1 MTLQDARTDK
11 TPLEEPALFA
21 EEAGLRYVR
30 DDRPGLGRRRSG
42 KGFVYLAPDG
52 SRVRDAGVLARIKSL
67 AIPPAWKNVWICR
80 SSQGHLQATGRDAR
94 GRKQYI
100 YHSKWKD
107 ARNETKFSKLC
118 SFGECLP
125 EIRKRLEEDLS
136 KPGMPREKVL
146 AAVVK
151 TMEITRIRI
160 GNDAYAEENNSFG
173 LTTIHNRHAK
183 VNGSSVK
190 FKFRGKSGVVHEVT
204 FQDRRLS
211 KIIRRCQEL
220 PGEELFAYEDEN
232 GQTHDVTSG
241 DVNEYLRVVSGE
253 AITAKDIRTWGGTVR
268 AVRELGLLGPAG
280 KKFSD
285 TARKRRHN
293 RILKEVA
300 AYLGN
305 TVTVCRKYYVHPA
318 IFETDC
324 DGRLHKLWRKF
335 TSRRE
340 HSVYEL
346 EERVTLAMLSV

>member
-1 MTLQDARTDK
+1 MVLQDARMDK
-11 TPLEEPALFA
+11 SPLDEAVFFA

-30 DDRPGLGRRRSG
+30 DDSPGIRRRRSG
-42 KGFVYLAPDG
+42 KGFIYFAPDG
-52 SRVRDAGVLARIKSL
+52 SRIRDGNVLARIKSL
-67 AIPPAWKNVWICR
+67 VIPPAWEKVWICR
-80 SSQGHLQATGRDAR
+80 SSNGHIQATGRDAR
-94 GRKQYI
+94 NRKQYI
-100 YHSKWKD
+100 YHSKWKE

-125 EIRKRLEEDLS
+125 EIRKRLEQDLR

-160 GNDAYAEENNSFG
+160 GNDAYAEENHSFG
-173 LTTIHNRHAK
+173 LTTIRNGHAK
-183 VNGSSVK
+183 VKGAKIK
-190 FKFRGKSGVVHEVT
+190 FKFRGKSGVVHEVS

-220 PGEELFAYEDEN
+220 PGEELFGYEDES

-241 DVNEYLRVVSGE
+241 DVNEYLQAISGQ
-253 AITAKDIRTWGGTVR
+253 AITAKDIRTWGGTVK
-268 AVRELGLLGPAG
+268 AVKELGLLGPVG

-293 RILKEVA
+293 QILKEVA
-300 AYLGN
+300 AHLGN

-335 TSRRE
+335 TSVRE
-340 HSVYEL
+340 QSIYEL
-346 EERVTLAMLSV
+346 EERVTLAMLSA